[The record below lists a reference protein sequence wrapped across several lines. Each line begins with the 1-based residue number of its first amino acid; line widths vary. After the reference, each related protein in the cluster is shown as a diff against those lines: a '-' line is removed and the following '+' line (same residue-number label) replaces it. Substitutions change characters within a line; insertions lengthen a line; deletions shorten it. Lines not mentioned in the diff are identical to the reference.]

1 MKIAAKGFVSE
12 SWWAT
17 TTAELGGRR
26 RPGWFEINPLQG
38 MSDSHPSETL
48 PPLPPPFNQSSS
60 PPTLLTLGA
69 EAHLYTTHFLTPS
82 RKAVLKY
89 RPSKAYRHPVLDVRL
104 TRQRILVEARILVKC
119 RREGLNVPGV
129 LALDVAELG
138 KGRRT
143 GGWMMMEWIDGGT
156 VRERLQ
162 MGKIWLEKSTVEME
176 NPQLE
181 DSDRDVKLDAY
192 LRSYSEQKT
201 ELMEKIGRAIGRM
214 HEIGVVHG
222 DLTTSNLMLKPS
234 RTLGDT
240 EGVVNEDS
248 SIVRNDESKI
258 SLEGEVVVIDFGLA
272 VQTVQDEDKAV
283 DLYVLERAF
292 GSTHP
297 EAEEDFKGVLRAYDR
312 SYKGAKVVLKRL
324 EDVRMRGRKRSMVG

>member
-1 MKIAAKGFVSE
+1 
-12 SWWAT
+12 
-17 TTAELGGRR
+17 
-26 RPGWFEINPLQG
+26 
-38 MSDSHPSETL
+38 MSVPHPSQTL
-48 PPLPPPFNQSSS
+48 PSLPPPFNQSSS
-60 PPTLLTLGA
+60 PPILLTLGA

-82 RKAVLKY
+82 CKAVLKY
-89 RPSKAYRHPVLDVRL
+89 RPSKAYRHPILDVRL
-104 TRQRILVEARILVKC
+104 TRQRILAEARILVKC

-138 KGRRT
+138 KGRAT
-143 GGWMMMEWIDGGT
+143 GGWMMVEWIDGGT

-162 MGKIWLEKSTVEME
+162 RGKSWSEKSIVEME
-176 NPQLE
+176 NTQPE
-181 DSDRDVKLDAY
+181 DSGRYVKLHAY
-192 LRSYSEQKT
+192 LGRYNEQKT

-234 RTLGDT
+234 RTLGDL
-240 EGVVNEDS
+240 EGVVNGNS
-248 SIVRNDESKI
+248 PVMDESEI

-272 VQTVQDEDKAV
+272 VQSVQDEDKAV

-297 EAEEDFKGVLRAYDR
+297 EAEEDFKEVLRAYDR